1 MNDGRVLFKQKQE
14 TKHLILEI
22 RDGILYAVFKPGRLT
37 YEDAIEL
44 ISERQDFTEGFSYP
58 AIARTEKNLTIDKL
72 AREYF
77 RSNEGI
83 RGLKAMAMV
92 QDKTFT
98 QIIINFLLRFYKA
111 PIPMNV
117 FTNEEDAEKWIKS
130 LDL

>member
-1 MNDGRVLFKQKQE
+1 MVKNKERLE
-14 TKHLILEI
+14 TDYLILEI
-22 RDGILYAVFKPGRLT
+22 RDGVLYATYKPKKIAYKDAVNIINERRVYT
-37 YEDAIEL
+37 DWED
-44 ISERQDFTEGFSYP
+44 YP
-58 AIARTEKNLTIDKL
+58 VITKTSKNMVIDKM

-77 RSNEGI
+77 RSNEGVE
-83 RGLKAMAMV
+83 GLSAVAMV

>member
-1 MNDGRVLFKQKQE
+1 MVKNKERLE
-14 TKHLILEI
+14 TDYLILEI
-22 RDGILYAVFKPGRLT
+22 KDEILYATYKPRKIT
-37 YEDAIEL
+37 YKDAVNIINERKVYTDRED
-44 ISERQDFTEGFSYP
+44 YP
-58 AIARTEKNLTIDKL
+58 VITKTSKNMVIDKM

-77 RSNEGI
+77 RSNEGVE
-83 RGLKAMAMV
+83 GLSAVAMV